1 VVIDRARAA
10 WEWTSAAA
18 TELAGEWSKDR
29 VGGLAAEIAFFAL
42 LGFFPAV
49 VALAAALGS
58 ADAIVGENTAT
69 DVETWLVDQMIELL
83 GGDNNLEATVRE
95 LFDGSNGGALTFGA
109 LLALYAAS
117 RAFTAVVRALDVAYD
132 HDHLRG
138 WLSTRLVGLGLT
150 LLTVLVAALVL
161 VLIVVGP
168 LFGGGSDI
176 ADDLGVS
183 SVFGTLWTWLRWPV
197 VFLVLVSWAASVYH
211 LAPNHQSPWRFELP
225 GALIAGVW
233 WSIVSLGFSTFLS
246 IASSGANAV
255 FGLLGGAIS
264 LLFWLYLMAMGL
276 LVGAEVNSLFAL
288 RRGIELNGVPSESV
302 PRFRRRG

>member
-1 VVIDRARAA
+1 
-10 WEWTSAAA
+10 
-18 TELAGEWSKDR
+18 
-29 VGGLAAEIAFFAL
+29 
-42 LGFFPAV
+42 
-49 VALAAALGS
+49 
-58 ADAIVGENTAT
+58 
-69 DVETWLVDQMIELL
+69 MIELL